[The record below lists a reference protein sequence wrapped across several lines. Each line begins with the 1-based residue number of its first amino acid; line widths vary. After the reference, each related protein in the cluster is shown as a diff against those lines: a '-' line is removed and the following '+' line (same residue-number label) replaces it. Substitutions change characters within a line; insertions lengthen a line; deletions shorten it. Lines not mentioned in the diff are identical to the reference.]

1 MNALTSLCLNGI
13 PIFSSA
19 EQTVLTAFGVAGSL
33 IVLMYGP
40 IILLWIVLTT
50 YFPKLVKIVKEKA
63 MHAIPQRG
71 RDRLAI
77 RFFIILI
84 PILTVPGFWGIFRL
98 RSIQRSLAIA
108 TNNAYVDNEWTFGQ
122 VVAVMLFVPVFTE
135 LGFSAMQ
142 DEPTTESL
150 SSE

>member
-1 MNALTSLCLNGI
+1 M
-13 PIFSSA
+13 
-19 EQTVLTAFGVAGSL
+19 TVFGVAGSL

-50 YFPKLVKIVKEKA
+50 YFPKLAKIVKEKA
-63 MHAIPQRG
+63 MHAFPQRG
-71 RDRLAI
+71 KDRLAI

-84 PILTVPGFWGIFRL
+84 LILTVPGFWGIFRL
-98 RSIQRSLAIA
+98 RSIQRLLAIA

>member
-1 MNALTSLCLNGI
+1 
-13 PIFSSA
+13 
-19 EQTVLTAFGVAGSL
+19 
-33 IVLMYGP
+33 MYGP

-50 YFPKLVKIVKEKA
+50 YFPKLAKIVKEKA
-63 MHAIPQRG
+63 MHAFPQRG
-71 RDRLAI
+71 KDRLAI

-84 PILTVPGFWGIFRL
+84 LILTVPGFWGIFRL
-98 RSIQRSLAIA
+98 RSIQRLLAIA